1 MRPDSFSELCTSRWI
16 KENSSVCELT
26 GYPVEKITK
35 DQLYRI
41 SLKLYEEKSKLEC
54 YLSHRTN
61 ELFDMEDKIILYDLT
76 DTCFEGLWYT
86 AGQRNSDGRKKSGMT
101 PN

>member
-1 MRPDSFSELCTSRWI
+1 MRPDPASEFCTSRRI

-26 GYPVEKITK
+26 GYPVDKITK

-41 SLKLYEEKSKLEC
+41 SLKLYEEKSKLERC
-54 YLSHRTN
+54 LSHRTN

-76 DTCFEGLWYT
+76 DVCFEGRMIA

-101 PN
+101 PI